1 MMDMNHQLTL
11 GKSDLRVP
19 RMGIGAMVWG
29 QPKGMARWTPAQ
41 LAYGPS
47 HGTTEEEEA
56 LKVSLDAGV
65 NVIDTA
71 AMYSNGFAER
81 RVGELARG
89 KNVLIATKFPPSPFN
104 REDVFPKAL
113 QDSLTRL
120 ERSSIDLYQ
129 HHFPSNRI
137 SIPKLM
143 NLMAD
148 AIEAGKVKTVGVSNY
163 SAEQMRLAHAEL
175 AKRGIPLA
183 SNQVQYSLLYRKPEV
198 DGVLDA
204 CRELGITL
212 IAYSPLAQGALTGKY
227 SPETKASGLRR
238 FLPSFNRKA
247 MEAVQPVL
255 DLVRQ
260 IGDRYGKSPSQ
271 VALRWLIENENVL
284 PIPGAKNSRQAAE
297 NVGALSFSLTPEEVQ
312 MLTQATVA
320 WRV

>member
-1 MMDMNHQLTL
+1 MDQQMTL

-47 HGTTEEEEA
+47 HGTAEEEQA
-56 LKVSLDAGV
+56 LQVSLDAGV
-65 NVIDTA
+65 NLIDTA
-71 AMYSNGFAER
+71 EMYSNGASER
-81 RVGELARG
+81 RVGELVHG
-89 KNVLIATKFPPSPFN
+89 KDVLIATKFPPSPFS
-104 REDVFPKAL
+104 REDAFPKAL
-113 QDSLTRL
+113 GDSLTRL
-120 ERSSIDLYQ
+120 QRSSIDLLQ
-129 HHFPSNRI
+129 HHFPSGRI

-148 AIEAGKVKTVGVSNY
+148 AVEAGKIKAIGVSNY

-227 SPETKASGLRR
+227 SAETKASGLRR

-255 DLVRQ
+255 ELLRQ
-260 IGDRYGKSPSQ
+260 IGGRYGKSPSQ
-271 VALRWLIENENVL
+271 VALRWLIENETVL

-297 NVGALSFSLTPEEVQ
+297 NVGALSFSLTAEEVQ
-312 MLTQATVA
+312 KLSQATVA

>member
-1 MMDMNHQLTL
+1 MNQEMTL
-11 GKSDLRVP
+11 GKSDLHVP
-19 RMGIGAMVWG
+19 RMGLGAMVWG

-41 LAYGPS
+41 LSYGPS
-47 HGTTEEEEA
+47 HGTAEEEAA

-65 NVIDTA
+65 NLIDTA
-71 AMYSNGFAER
+71 EMYSNGASER
-81 RVGELARG
+81 RVGELVHG
-89 KNVLIATKFPPSPFN
+89 KDVLIATKFPPSPFS

-113 QDSLTRL
+113 QDSLARL
-120 ERSSIDLYQ
+120 ECSSIDLYQ

-148 AIEAGKVKTVGVSNY
+148 AVEAGKVKAVGVSNY

-175 AKRGIPLA
+175 AKRGVPLA

-227 SPETKASGLRR
+227 SADTKASGLRR
-238 FLPSFNRKA
+238 LLPNFNRKA

-255 DLVRQ
+255 ELIRQ

-297 NVGALSFSLTPEEVQ
+297 NVGALSFSLTAEEVQ
-312 MLTQATVA
+312 MLSQATMA

>member
-1 MMDMNHQLTL
+1 MNHQMTL

-47 HGTTEEEEA
+47 HGTAEEEEA

-65 NVIDTA
+65 NLIDTA
-71 AMYSNGFAER
+71 EMYSSGFAER

-89 KNVLIATKFPPSPFN
+89 RNVLIATKFPPSPFS
-104 REDVFPKAL
+104 REDAFPKAL

-120 ERSSIDLYQ
+120 ERSSLDLYQ

-137 SIPKLM
+137 SIPNLM

-148 AIEAGKVKTVGVSNY
+148 AVEAGKVKTVGVSNY

-175 AKRGIPLA
+175 AKRGIPLV

-227 SPETKASGLRR
+227 SATNRAGGFFRR
-238 FLPSFNRKA
+238 MLPNFGRKA
-247 MEAVQPVL
+247 MDAVQPVIQL
-255 DLVRQ
+255 LRQ
-260 IGDRYGKSPSQ
+260 IGERYSKTPSQ

-284 PIPGAKNSRQAAE
+284 PIPGVKNSRQAAE

-312 MLTQATVA
+312 MLSQATLA

>member
-1 MMDMNHQLTL
+1 MEHQMTL

-29 QPKGMARWTPAQ
+29 QPKGLARWTPAQ
-41 LAYGPS
+41 MAYGPS
-47 HGTTEEEEA
+47 HGTLEEEEA

-65 NVIDTA
+65 NLIDTA
-71 AMYSNGFAER
+71 AMYSSGAAER

-89 KNVLIATKFPPSPFN
+89 KEVLIATKVPPSPFS

-113 QDSLTRL
+113 QDSLARL

-148 AIEAGKVKTVGVSNY
+148 AVEAGKVRTVGVSNY

-183 SNQVQYSLLYRKPEV
+183 SNQVEYSLLHRKPEV

-238 FLPSFNRKA
+238 FLPTFNRKSL
-247 MEAVQPVL
+247 EAVQPVVEL
-255 DLVRQ
+255 LHQ
-260 IGDRYGKSPSQ
+260 IGARYGKSPSQ

-297 NVGALSFSLTPEEVQ
+297 NVGALSFSLTPEEIE
-312 MLTQATVA
+312 MLSRATVA
-320 WRV
+320 WQV

>member
-1 MMDMNHQLTL
+1 MNHQMTL

-47 HGTTEEEEA
+47 HGTAEEDEA
-56 LKVSLDAGV
+56 LKVSLDSGV
-65 NVIDTA
+65 NLIDTA
-71 AMYSNGFAER
+71 AMYSNGAAER

-89 KNVLIATKFPPSPFN
+89 KNILIATKFPPSPFS
-104 REDVFPKAL
+104 REDAFPKAL
-113 QDSLTRL
+113 QDSLARL
-120 ERSSIDLYQ
+120 ERNSIELYQ
-129 HHFPSNRI
+129 HHFPSNRV

-143 NLMAD
+143 NYMAD
-148 AIEAGKVKTVGVSNY
+148 AVEAGKVRAVGVSNY

-198 DGVLDA
+198 DGVLDV

-227 SPETKASGLRR
+227 APGTKASGLRR
-238 FLPSFNRKA
+238 FLPNFNRKA
-247 MEAVQPVL
+247 MEAVQPVVEL
-255 DLVRQ
+255 LHQ
-260 IGDRYGKSPSQ
+260 IGDRYSKSPSQ

-284 PIPGAKNSRQAAE
+284 PIPGAKNSKQAAE
-297 NVGALSFSLTPEEVQ
+297 NVGALSFALTPEEFQ
-312 MLTQATVA
+312 MLSRATMA
-320 WRV
+320 WRI

>member
-1 MMDMNHQLTL
+1 MDQQMTL
-11 GKSDLRVP
+11 GKSDLPVP
-19 RMGIGAMVWG
+19 RMGVGAMVWG

-41 LAYGPS
+41 LSYGPS
-47 HGTTEEEEA
+47 HGTAEEEEA

-65 NVIDTA
+65 NLVDTA
-71 AMYSNGFAER
+71 EMYSGGFAER

-89 KNVLIATKFPPSPFN
+89 KDVLIATKFPPSPFS
-104 REDVFPKAL
+104 REDAFPKAL
-113 QDSLTRL
+113 QDSLARL
-120 ERSSIDLYQ
+120 DRSSIELYQ

-148 AIEAGKVKTVGVSNY
+148 AVEAGKVKTVGVSNY

-238 FLPSFNRKA
+238 FLPNFNRKA
-247 MEAVQPVL
+247 METVQPVVEL
-255 DLVRQ
+255 LRQ
-260 IGDRYGKSPSQ
+260 IGDRYGKTPSQ

-297 NVGALSFSLTPEEVQ
+297 NVGALSFSLTPDEVE
-312 MLTQATVA
+312 MLSKATVA

>member
-1 MMDMNHQLTL
+1 MNYQMTL
-11 GKSDLRVP
+11 GKTSLRVP

-29 QPKGMARWTPAQ
+29 QPKGWARWTPAQ

-47 HGTTEEEEA
+47 HGTLEEEEA

-65 NVIDTA
+65 NLIDTA
-71 AMYSNGFAER
+71 EMYCSGAAER

-89 KNVLIATKFPPSPFN
+89 KEVLIATKFPPSPFS

-113 QDSLTRL
+113 QDGLSRL

-129 HHFPSNRI
+129 HHFPSNRV

-148 AIEAGKVKTVGVSNY
+148 AVEAGKVRTVGVSNY
-163 SAEQMRLAHAEL
+163 SAEQMRRAHAEL
-175 AKRGIPLA
+175 AKRGVPLA
-183 SNQVQYSLLYRKPEV
+183 SNQVQYSLLYREPEV

-227 SPETKASGLRR
+227 SPDTKASGLRR
-238 FLPSFNRKA
+238 FLPNFNRKSL
-247 MEAVQPVL
+247 EAVQPVVEL
-255 DLVRQ
+255 LHL

-312 MLTQATVA
+312 GLSQATLA

>member
-1 MMDMNHQLTL
+1 MIHQTTL
-11 GKSDLRVP
+11 GKSDLHVP

-29 QPKGMARWTPAQ
+29 QPKGMARWTQAQ

-56 LKVSLDAGV
+56 LKVSLAAGV
-65 NVIDTA
+65 NLIDTA
-71 AMYSNGFAER
+71 EMYSNGFAER
-81 RVGELARG
+81 RVGELARD
-89 KNVLIATKFPPSPFN
+89 KNVLIATKFPPSPFS
-104 REDVFPKAL
+104 REDAFPKAL

-137 SIPKLM
+137 SIPNLM

-148 AIEAGKVKTVGVSNY
+148 AVEAGKVKTVGVSNY

-175 AKRGIPLA
+175 AKRGLPLA

-212 IAYSPLAQGALTGKY
+212 MAYSPLAQGALTGKY

-238 FLPSFNRKA
+238 FLPNFNKKA
-247 MEAVQPVL
+247 MEAVQPVVEL
-255 DLVRQ
+255 LRQ

-284 PIPGAKNSRQAAE
+284 PIPGVKNSRQAAE
-297 NVGALSFSLTPEEVQ
+297 NVGAIAFSLTSEEVQ
-312 MLTQATVA
+312 MLSQATLA
-320 WRV
+320 WRA